1 METLTE
7 TKGNYPK
14 NYQVKNI
21 EDQIQLISSVF
32 GLYLTYAKIFSKN
45 LKKLTKAKGP
55 EAYFAIP
62 KISAVAGKYFPE
74 IKDEKEKYYNVT
86 NFILSL
92 LAKSLGLSLENKEEI
107 LKKCSMSKKT
117 SEKLLELESI
127 QEGDIL
133 IIPAQFG
140 KYHAGKTTDE
150 AISTFADNEFGLDI
164 YILGCMLLTHPERKP
179 NCKELSICCTGNEI
193 ESSAFK
199 SKAIP
204 TFFLNEDNN
213 LDLGVTFKSHCSSL
227 SGNPTGFT
235 F

>member
-74 IKDEKEKYYNVT
+74 IKDEKEKYYNVKK
-86 NFILSL
+86 
-92 LAKSLGLSLENKEEI
+92 KS
-107 LKKCSMSKKT
+107 
-117 SEKLLELESI
+117 
-127 QEGDIL
+127 
-133 IIPAQFG
+133 
-140 KYHAGKTTDE
+140 
-150 AISTFADNEFGLDI
+150 
-164 YILGCMLLTHPERKP
+164 
-179 NCKELSICCTGNEI
+179 
-193 ESSAFK
+193 
-199 SKAIP
+199 
-204 TFFLNEDNN
+204 
-213 LDLGVTFKSHCSSL
+213 
-227 SGNPTGFT
+227 
-235 F
+235 

>member
-7 TKGNYPK
+7 IKGNYPK

-32 GLYLTYAKIFSKN
+32 GLYPTYAKIFAKN
-45 LKKLTKAKGP
+45 LKKLTKGP
-55 EAYFAIP
+55 EAYFSIP

-74 IKDEKEKYYNVT
+74 IKNEKEKYYNVT

-92 LAKSLGLSLENKEEI
+92 LADSLGLSLENKEEI

-140 KYHAGKTTDE
+140 KLHAGKTTDE

-164 YILGCMLLTHPERKP
+164 YILGCMLLTHPELISSFKESMFCMGNEYDSP
-179 NCKELSICCTGNEI
+179 NLPGVPVFYLNEKNKLDLSI
-193 ESSAFK
+193 
-199 SKAIP
+199 
-204 TFFLNEDNN
+204 TFRSL
-213 LDLGVTFKSHCSSL
+213 SSL
-227 SGNPTGFT
+227 CYLNPTGFT